1 MFQKYLLAIITSL
14 ILLVASGCTDE
25 PKEQNGKQTGVV
37 SRDREESSDSIS
49 ETPKDIQ
56 EDDDTKSQMEVH
68 FIDVGQG
75 DSTLVEVSENGE
87 EYTILID
94 AGNFYNSDVIQ
105 YLQSQKVRQVDIAIG
120 THPDAD
126 HIGQLDQVVKTFD
139 VEEVWLS
146 GNTSTSETFQDLLT
160 AIDSKG
166 VGYHEPRM
174 GEKYD
179 LGSLE
184 VEVLY
189 PKEITGESNGES
201 ISLKLTYKDVRFV
214 FTGDAE
220 QENELEMVNSGA
232 DLTAE
237 ILHLGHHG
245 SKTSTH
251 PTFLN
256 KVNPEVA
263 IYSAGEDN
271 PYGHPDPDVLKR
283 VQDSGAKWYGTDVNR
298 TIIVKTDGK
307 DYEIAITKNGN
318 HSLTSPSKVEVPEE
332 NPTEKVPVEPKKDLV
347 TNPSSNLGS
356 CTDINTASLEQL
368 QEIIHIGPERAQ
380 DLIQLRPF
388 SSIEDLSR
396 IDGIGPSRLNDI
408 LSEGKACVGG

>member
-1 MFQKYLLAIITSL
+1 
-14 ILLVASGCTDE
+14 
-25 PKEQNGKQTGVV
+25 
-37 SRDREESSDSIS
+37 
-49 ETPKDIQ
+49 
-56 EDDDTKSQMEVH
+56 MEH
-68 FIDVGQG
+68 I
-75 DSTLVEVSENGE
+75 
-87 EYTILID
+87 
-94 AGNFYNSDVIQ
+94 
-105 YLQSQKVRQVDIAIG
+105 
-120 THPDAD
+120 PDAD

-146 GNTSTSETFQDLLT
+146 GNTSTSETFQNLLA
-160 AIDSKG
+160 AIDSMG

-179 LGSLE
+179 LGSLK

-189 PKEITGESNGES
+189 PKKITGESSAES

-271 PYGHPDPDVLKR
+271 PYGHPDPDVIKR
-283 VQDSGAKWYGTDVNR
+283 VKDSGAKLYGTDVNG
-298 TIIVKTDGK
+298 TIVVKTDGK
-307 DYEIAITKNGN
+307 GYDIETTNDDT
-318 HSLTSPSKVEVPEE
+318 HSLTPPSKVEVPEDS
-332 NPTEKVPVEPKKDLV
+332 TSEKVPVNPEKDVV
-347 TNPSSNLGS
+347 TNPDS
-356 CTDINTASLEQL
+356 CIDINTAPLEQL
-368 QEIIHIGPERAQ
+368 KEIVHIGPERAQ

-388 SSIEDLSR
+388 NSIEDLSR